1 MSPENLEKKPYLGE
15 AADVW
20 SCGVILFIM
29 LSGFPPFAVAKRS
42 DWYYNCV
49 RLGKVKEF
57 WAAHHRAPGLQVRQ
71 RGGENIKFTLSCVCV
86 WCSMCCSGAI

>member
-42 DWYYNCV
+42 DWY
-49 RLGKVKEF
+49 RL
-57 WAAHHRAPGLQVRQ
+57 
-71 RGGENIKFTLSCVCV
+71 NIYIIFSVAKYLH
-86 WCSMCCSGAI
+86 